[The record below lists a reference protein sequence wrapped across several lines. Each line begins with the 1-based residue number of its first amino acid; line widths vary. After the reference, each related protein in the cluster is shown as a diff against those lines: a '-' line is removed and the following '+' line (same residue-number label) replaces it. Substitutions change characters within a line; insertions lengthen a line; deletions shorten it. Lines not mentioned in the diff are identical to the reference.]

1 MNNDELDKYVD
12 GLANGTLSDELG
24 LEDEF
29 SDAELEEA
37 ILLAARISEEAK
49 RSDKENRITDNRY
62 QTATVKR
69 NGKKGWLVL
78 LICMAALLIGTS
90 IYIVYYFAS
99 HKRSADSIEEMRNKV
114 RSDYKYNDE
123 DYISGAANVVIPV
136 DIEELK
142 EINPDIYAWLY
153 IPGTEVDYPIL
164 QSDNAGYY
172 LNHDSEGNRS
182 ATGAIYTENLNNKEF
197 EDFNTVIYGHNMKN
211 GSMFGGLHSYE
222 DPDFFDEHRTIY
234 VYTSSYVIKYTVF
247 AAYRYDD
254 RHILKSFDFNDENVK
269 KKYIDYIFEMKN
281 LYSTVKNDQ
290 NVDIDSNILTLS
302 TCCGDDDERWLVQA
316 VMADKKAS
324 LP

>member
-1 MNNDELDKYVD
+1 MNNEELDKYVD
-12 GLANGTLSDELG
+12 GLADGALSDELG

-37 ILLAARISEEAK
+37 ILLATKISEAAK
-49 RSDKENRITDNRY
+49 RSDKDNRSTDNRN
-62 QTATVKR
+62 QTVPKKR
-69 NGKKGWLVL
+69 NSKKGWLVL

-99 HKRSADSIEEMRNKV
+99 NKRSADSIEEMRNKV

-142 EINPDIYAWLY
+142 KINPDIYAWLY
-153 IPGTEVDYPIL
+153 IPGTEVDYPVL
-164 QSDNAGYY
+164 QSENDGYY

-182 ATGAIYTENLNNKEF
+182 ATGAIYSENLNGKEF

-211 GSMFGGLHSYE
+211 GSMFGNLHSYE
-222 DPDFFDEHRTIY
+222 DPDFFDGHRTIY
-234 VYTSSYVIKYTVF
+234 VYTSSHIIKYTVF

-254 RHILKSFDFNDENVK
+254 RHILESFDFNDENVK

-316 VMADKKAS
+316 VMVDKKAS